1 MATFSPVT
9 PGITMQPLPSTHSP
23 SLETLQRYVAEM
35 EKERG
40 FSDST
45 IIEQC
50 LKLSE
55 ETGEVCKAVRKHS
68 SLPIDPTSS
77 TGSVGAELADVL
89 IYVAAIANR
98 AGVDLSEALREKEQV
113 NETRVWT

>member
-1 MATFSPVT
+1 
-9 PGITMQPLPSTHSP
+9 MQPLPNTNSP

-40 FSDST
+40 FFDST

-50 LKLSE
+50 LKLAE

-68 SLPIDPTSS
+68 SLSIDPAS
-77 TGSVGAELADVL
+77 TTGTIGDELADVL

-98 AGVDLSEALREKEQV
+98 AGVDLSEALRAKERI
-113 NETRVWT
+113 NETRVWTARG

>member
-1 MATFSPVT
+1 
-9 PGITMQPLPSTHSP
+9 
-23 SLETLQRYVAEM
+23 M

-55 ETGEVCKAVRKHS
+55 ETGEVCKAVRKHTALS
-68 SLPIDPTSS
+68 IDPTSS

-98 AGVDLSEALREKEQV
+98 AGVDLSDALRAKEQV
-113 NETRVWT
+113 NEMRVWT